1 MAVSRSLFPAVPD
14 WTVPDSVFFV
24 VIGTP
29 FVGRRRELDLL
40 RGKLFAPGLGTARFV
55 RVTGE
60 PGVGKTRLLAEFAV
74 QARDAGVAV
83 LAGRASEFERHVP
96 FGLLSGDGPSTV
108 DVADSI
114 DTDAI
119 DVERYRVHRAIRARL
134 VELAAPA
141 GLVLLLDDVH
151 WADDASL
158 ELLDH
163 LVRHPPRARVVVVA
177 AYRPRQAPPRLSAAL
192 SDGVEEISLSALTFD
207 EARELVGDDLDRTR
221 YDAAAGNP
229 LYLEALSRH
238 PDADG
243 HTALAAELA
252 TLGHVDLQVARAVAV
267 VADVAEPALVAAA
280 ADLPMADTLA
290 ALDRLTERDLLRPLG
305 TSGGV
310 RYRHPLLR
318 SVVYQ
323 GIGSGWRFAAHARTA
338 AALAASKAPAT
349 VRAHHVEQSAAHG
362 DKAAVDTLVEAAV
375 AYMNTAPSTA
385 AHWLQAALRLL
396 PADPAE
402 EQMRLGLL
410 GMLAKALGVTGELQ
424 RSREVLHEVLGLM
437 PAEPAVPRA
446 QVVGF
451 CAQIER
457 LLGRHAEAQALVLGE
472 LNGLSDPDSAAAAV
486 LKLELANGGL
496 VGGNF
501 ADVRDWAREALATAR
516 RVGDGPLLAAT
527 IGACVQHAYIKGV
540 VDDEVLALLDESTA
554 MVDSLLDN
562 DLVRHLEA
570 AVALGWNELVYERWD
585 GSIRHLA
592 RGMQLARVSGQNH
605 LVTYLQIG
613 QGTAYGLRGQLR
625 EAAACFD
632 DAAEAALL
640 TRSDE
645 LRTMALAQQSWIVT
659 WMGDVEEGVRLGTE
673 AVRLAGPVRDWF
685 AGVAHGMLAQA
696 RMYAGDAE
704 GAVALLRRAGGDE
717 DLSGF
722 EPVTRVSYLQ
732 LLAEA
737 ESECRRPADALRWA
751 ELAQKV
757 AVTLGRQLPLA
768 FAQLARAHAL
778 RATAPLEAAEEAV
791 AAAETFAH
799 MGDRVDSGRARLVAA
814 GALAAAG
821 KAKAARVEGDLA
833 NALFRECG
841 AALFE
846 RIAGRLK
853 PAVQV
858 LLTPRELTVLA
869 LAAES
874 LTAEAIARRLG
885 IATGT
890 VQKHLE
896 NAYRKLG
903 TSDRLTSVLRA
914 QALGLL
920 PRP

>member
-1 MAVSRSLFPAVPD
+1 M
-14 WTVPDSVFFV
+14 

-29 FVGRRRELDLL
+29 LVGRRRELDLL
-40 RGKLFAPGLGTARFV
+40 RGKLFAPGLGTAQFV
-55 RVTGE
+55 RLTGE
-60 PGVGKTRLLAEFAV
+60 PGVGKTRLLAEFAAL
-74 QARDAGVAV
+74 ARDGGVAV
-83 LAGRASEFERHVP
+83 VSGRAGEFERHVP
-96 FGLLSGDGPSTV
+96 FGVLSGDGLSTV
-108 DVADSI
+108 DNPEVMDSEVM
-114 DTDAI
+114 DSGAI

-141 GLVLLLDDVH
+141 GLALLLDDVH

-163 LVRHPPRARVVVVA
+163 LVRHPPRARVVIVA
-177 AYRPRQAPPRLSAAL
+177 AYRPRQAPSRLSAAL
-192 SDGVEEISLSALTFD
+192 SDGVEEIELGALTFA
-207 EARELVGDDLDRTR
+207 EARQLVGEDLDRAR
-221 YDAAAGNP
+221 YDAAGGNP
-229 LYLEALSRH
+229 LYLEALARH

-243 HTALAAELA
+243 NAALAAELA

-280 ADLPMADTLA
+280 ADLSLTETLA

-305 TSGGV
+305 TGGV

-323 GIGSGWRFAAHARTA
+323 GIGGGWRFAAHARTA
-338 AALAASKAPAT
+338 AALAASRAPAT
-349 VRAHHVEQSAAHG
+349 VRAHHVAQSAAHG
-362 DKAAVDTLVEAAV
+362 DKASIDTLVEAAV

-385 AHWLQAALRLL
+385 AHWLEAALRLL

-424 RSREVLHEVLGLM
+424 RSREVLHEVLALM
-437 PAEPAVPRA
+437 PADPAVPRA
-446 QVVGF
+446 QVIGF

-457 LLGRHAEAQALVLGE
+457 LLGRHAEAHALALSE

-486 LKLELANGGL
+486 LKLGLAEGGL

-516 RVGDGPLLAAT
+516 RVSDAPLLAAT

-540 VDDEVLALLDESTA
+540 VDDEVLGLLDESTT

-562 DLVRHLEA
+562 DLARHLD
-570 AVALGWNELVYERWD
+570 AVVWLGWNELVYERLD
-585 GSIRHLA
+585 GALRHLE
-592 RGMQLARVSGQNH
+592 RGLRLARTTGQNH
-605 LVTYLQIG
+605 LVTYLRIG
-613 QGTAYGLRGQLR
+613 QGTAYGLLGQLH

-640 TRSDE
+640 MRSDE
-645 LRTMALAQQSWIVT
+645 LRTMALAQQAWIAT
-659 WMGDVEEGVRLGTE
+659 WLGDPAEGVRLGAE

-685 AGVAHGMLAQA
+685 SGVAHGMLAQA
-696 RMYAGDAE
+696 KLYAGDPA
-704 GAVALLRRAGGDE
+704 GAVELLRRAGGDAE
-717 DLSGF
+717 LSGF

-737 ESECRRPADALRWA
+737 EAERRRPEEALVWA
-751 ELAQKV
+751 ERAQRV
-757 AVTLGRQLPLA
+757 AVTVGRQLPLA

-778 RATAPLEAAEEAV
+778 RASSPLEAAEHAV
-791 AAAETFAH
+791 AAAHRFAH
-799 MGDRVDSGRARLVAA
+799 MGDRVDSGRAHLLAA

-821 KAKAARVEGDLA
+821 KAKAAQLEGELA
-833 NALFRECG
+833 TTLFRACG
-841 AALFE
+841 AALFQ
-846 RIAGRLK
+846 RMADRLE

-890 VQKHLE
+890 VTKHLE

-903 TSDRLTSVLRA
+903 AGDRLTSVLRA

-920 PRP
+920 PRA

>member
-1 MAVSRSLFPAVPD
+1 M
-14 WTVPDSVFFV
+14 

-40 RGKLFAPGLGTARFV
+40 RGKLFDPRPGAARFV
-55 RVTGE
+55 GVTGG
-60 PGVGKTRLLAEFAV
+60 PGLGKTRLLAEFAAV
-74 QARDAGVAV
+74 ARDAGVPV
-83 LAGRASEFERHVP
+83 VAGRASEFERHVP
-96 FGLLSGDGPSTV
+96 FGVLSGDSSSTV
-108 DVADSI
+108 DIHDP
-114 DTDAI
+114 I
-119 DVERYRVHRAIRARL
+119 DVERYRVHRAIRSRL

-141 GLVLLLDDVH
+141 GLALLLDDVH

-163 LVRHPPRARVVVVA
+163 LVRHPPRARVVIVA

-192 SDGVEEISLSALTFD
+192 SDGVEEIELGALTFA
-207 EARELVGDDLDRTR
+207 EARELFGDDLDRAR
-221 YDAAAGNP
+221 YAAAAGNP
-229 LYLEALSRH
+229 LYLEALARH

-243 HTALAAELA
+243 HGALAAELA
-252 TLGHVDLQVARAVAV
+252 TLGHIDLQVARAVAV
-267 VADVAEPALVAAA
+267 VADVAEPTLVAAA
-280 ADLPMADTLA
+280 ADLSLAETLA

-323 GIGSGWRFAAHARTA
+323 GIGSGWRFSAHARTA
-338 AALAASKAPAT
+338 AALAARKAPAT
-349 VRAHHVEQSAAHG
+349 VRAHHVEQSAVHG
-362 DKAAVDTLVEAAV
+362 DKAAIDVLVEAAV

-385 AHWLQAALRLL
+385 AHWLGAALRLL
-396 PADPAE
+396 
-402 EQMRLGLL
+402 
-410 GMLAKALGVTGELQ
+410 
-424 RSREVLHEVLGLM
+424 

-457 LLGRHAEAQALVLGE
+457 LLGRHAEAHALVLGE

-486 LKLELANGGL
+486 LKLELAAGGL

-501 ADVRDWAREALATAR
+501 AEVRDWAREALATAR
-516 RVGDGPLLAAT
+516 RVGDAPLLAAT
-527 IGACVQHAYIKGV
+527 TGGCVQHAYIKGV
-540 VDDEVLALLDESTA
+540 MDDEVLGLLDESTT

-562 DLVRHLEA
+562 DLARHLD
-570 AVALGWNELVYERWD
+570 AVLFLGWNELVYERLD
-585 GSIRHLA
+585 GALRHLA
-592 RGMQLARVSGQNH
+592 RGLQLARATGQNH
-605 LVTYLQIG
+605 LVTYLRIG
-613 QGTAYGLRGQLR
+613 QGTAYGLLGQLH

-645 LRTMALAQQSWIVT
+645 LRTMALAQQAWIVT
-659 WMGDVEEGVRLGTE
+659 WLGDPTEGVRLGTE

-685 AGVAHGMLAQA
+685 SGVAHGMLAQA
-696 RMYAGDAE
+696 KLYAGDPA
-704 GAVALLRRAGGDE
+704 GAVELLRRAGGD
-717 DLSGF
+717 DQLSGF
-722 EPVTRVSYLQ
+722 EPVTRVSYLE
-732 LLAEA
+732 LLAAAEA
-737 ESECRRPADALRWA
+737 ECGRPEEAMVYA

-757 AVTLGRQLPLA
+757 AGTLGRQLPLA
-768 FAQLARAHAL
+768 FAGLARAHPL
-778 RATAPLEAAEEAV
+778 RAGSPSEAAEHAL
-791 AAAETFAH
+791 AAAEKFAH

-821 KAKAARVEGDLA
+821 RAKAARHEGDLA
-833 NALFRECG
+833 NSLFRACG

-846 RIAGRLK
+846 RMAGRLE
-853 PAVQV
+853 PAVRV

-903 TSDRLTSVLRA
+903 TGDRLTSVLRA

-920 PRP
+920 PRAETQSH

>member
-14 WTVPDSVFFV
+14 WTVPDSVVSV

-29 FVGRRRELDLL
+29 FVGRRHELDLL
-40 RGKLFAPGLGTARFV
+40 RGKLFAPGHGAARFV
-55 RVTGE
+55 RVTAE
-60 PGVGKTRLLAEFAV
+60 PGMGKTRLLAEFAAL
-74 QARDAGVAV
+74 ARDGGVTV
-83 LAGRASEFERHVP
+83 VAGRASEFERHVP
-96 FGLLSGDGPSTV
+96 FGVLSGDSLSTV
-108 DVADSI
+108 DMA
-114 DTDAI
+114 DAI

-141 GLVLLLDDVH
+141 GLALLLDDVH

-163 LVRHPPRARVVVVA
+163 LVRHPPQARVVVVA

-192 SDGVEEISLSALTFD
+192 SDGVEEIELGALTFT
-207 EARELVGDDLDRTR
+207 EARQLVGDDLDRTR

-229 LYLEALSRH
+229 LYLEALARH

-243 HTALAAELA
+243 HAALAAELA
-252 TLGHVDLQVARAVAV
+252 TLSHIDLQVARAVAV

-280 ADLPMADTLA
+280 ADLSLTETLA

-305 TSGGV
+305 TAGGV

-323 GIGSGWRFAAHARTA
+323 GIGGGWRFAAHARTA
-338 AALAASKAPAT
+338 AALAASRAPAT
-349 VRAHHVEQSAAHG
+349 VRAHHVAQSAVHG
-362 DKAAVDTLVEAAV
+362 DKAAVDVLVEAAV

-396 PADPAE
+396 PADPAQ

-424 RSREVLHEVLGLM
+424 RSREVLHEVLTLM
-437 PAEPAVPRA
+437 PSEPAVPRA

-540 VDDEVLALLDESTA
+540 LDDEVWALLDESTA

-562 DLVRHLEA
+562 DLARHLEA
-570 AVALGWNELVYERWD
+570 VLLLGWNELVYERLD
-585 GSIRHLA
+585 GALRHLERGLHLA
-592 RGMQLARVSGQNH
+592 RSTGQNH
-605 LVTYLQIG
+605 LVTYLRIG
-613 QGTAYGLRGQLR
+613 QGTTYGLLGQLH

-640 TRSDE
+640 ARSDE

-659 WMGDVEEGVRLGTE
+659 WLGDPAEGMRLGAE

-685 AGVAHGMLAQA
+685 SGVAHGMLAQA
-696 RMYAGDAE
+696 KHYAGDPA
-704 GAVALLRRAGGDE
+704 GAVELLRRAGGDAE
-717 DLSGF
+717 LSGF
-722 EPVTRVSYLQ
+722 EPVTRVSYLE
-732 LLAEA
+732 LLAAAEA
-737 ESECRRPADALRWA
+737 ECRRPAEALVCA
-751 ELAQKV
+751 DLAQRV
-757 AVTLGRQLPLA
+757 AESVGRQLPLA

-778 RATAPLEAAEEAV
+778 RSAAPLAAAEHAV
-791 AAAETFAH
+791 AAAERFAR
-799 MGDRVDSGRARLVAA
+799 MGDRVDSGRAHLVAA

-821 KAKAARVEGDLA
+821 RAKAARLESELA
-833 NALFRECG
+833 NTLFRACG

-846 RIAGRLK
+846 RMADRLE

-858 LLTPRELTVLA
+858 LLTPRELTVLG

-890 VQKHLE
+890 VTKHLE
-896 NAYRKLG
+896 NSYRKLG
-903 TSDRLTSVLRA
+903 TGDRLTSVLRA

-920 PRP
+920 PRA

>member
-1 MAVSRSLFPAVPD
+1 MFP
-14 WTVPDSVFFV
+14 V
-24 VIGTP
+24 VIGAP
-29 FVGRRRELDLL
+29 FVGRRHELDLL

-55 RVTGE
+55 GVTGE
-60 PGVGKTRLLAEFAV
+60 PGMGKTRLLAEFA
-74 QARDAGVAV
+74 ATAADAGVLV
-83 LAGRASEFERHVP
+83 VAGRAGEFERHVP
-96 FGLLSGDGPSTV
+96 FGVLSGDTLSTV
-108 DVADSI
+108 DI
-114 DTDAI
+114 HGAI
-119 DVERYRVHRAIRARL
+119 DVERYQLHRAIRTRL

-163 LVRHPPRARVVVVA
+163 LVRHPPRARVVIVA

-192 SDGVEEISLSALTFD
+192 SDGVEEIRLSALTFA
-207 EARELVGDDLDRTR
+207 EARELVGDDLDRAR
-221 YDAAAGNP
+221 YDAAGGNP
-229 LYLEALSRH
+229 LYLEALARH
-238 PDADG
+238 PDAKG
-243 HTALAAELA
+243 NGALAAELA
-252 TLGHVDLQVARAVAV
+252 TLGHIDLQVARAVAV
-267 VADVAEPALVAAA
+267 VAEVAEPTLVAAA
-280 ADLPMADTLA
+280 ADLPLTETLA

-349 VRAHHVEQSAAHG
+349 IQAHHVEQSAVHG
-362 DKAAVDTLVEAAV
+362 DKAAIDVLVEAAV
-375 AYMNTAPSTA
+375 AYMNTAPSTS
-385 AHWLQAALRLL
+385 AHWLRTALRLL
-396 PADPAE
+396 PAEPDQEPT
-402 EQMRLGLL
+402 RLILL
-410 GMLAKALGVTGELQ
+410 GMLAKALGVTGEFE
-424 RSREVLHEVLGLM
+424 RSREALHEVLTLM

-457 LLGRHAEAQALVLGE
+457 LLGRHAEAHALVLGE

-486 LKLELANGGL
+486 LKLELATGTL

-501 ADVRDWAREALATAR
+501 ADARDWAREALATAR
-516 RVGDGPLLAAT
+516 RVGDAPLLAAT
-527 IGACVQHAYIKGV
+527 IGASVQHSYVKGM
-540 VDDEVLALLDESTA
+540 VDDEVLALLDESTT

-562 DLVRHLEA
+562 DLARHLEA
-570 AVALGWNELVYERWD
+570 VVLLGWNELVYERLD
-585 GSIRHLA
+585 GALRHLA
-592 RGMQLARVSGQNH
+592 RGLHLARTTGQNH
-605 LVTYLQIG
+605 LVTYLRIA
-613 QGTAYGLRGQLR
+613 QGTSYGLLGQLH
-625 EAAACFD
+625 EAAACFE
-632 DAAEAALL
+632 DAAEAAVL

-659 WMGDVEEGVRLGTE
+659 WLGDPAEGVRLGAE

-685 AGVAHGMLAQA
+685 SGVAHGMLAQA
-696 RMYAGDAE
+696 KLYAGDAA
-704 GAVALLRRAGGDE
+704 GAVELLRRAGGDDE
-717 DLSGF
+717 LSGF

-737 ESECRRPADALRWA
+737 EAECGRSADALVCA
-751 ELAQKV
+751 ELADKV
-757 AVTLGRQLPLA
+757 AAGVGRQLPLA
-768 FAQLARAHAL
+768 FAALARAHAL
-778 RATAPLEAAEEAV
+778 RSGSPLEAAEHAL
-791 AAAETFAH
+791 AAAEKFTR
-799 MGDRVDSGRARLVAA
+799 MGDRVDAGRSRLVAA

-821 KAKAARVEGDLA
+821 RAKAAQIESEQA
-833 NALFRECG
+833 NSLFRACG

-846 RIAGRLK
+846 RIAGRLE

-896 NAYRKLG
+896 NSYRKLG
-903 TSDRLTSVLRA
+903 TGDRLTSVLRA

-920 PRP
+920 PRA

>member
-1 MAVSRSLFPAVPD
+1 MAVSRSLFPAVPE
-14 WTVPDSVFFV
+14 WTVADSVVRV

-29 FVGRRRELDLL
+29 FVGRRREVDLL
-40 RGKLFAPGLGTARFV
+40 RGKLFAPGLGTAQFV
-55 RVTGE
+55 RLTGE
-60 PGVGKTRLLAEFAV
+60 SGVGKTRLLTEFATL
-74 QARDAGVAV
+74 ARDRGVAV
-83 LAGRASEFERHVP
+83 VSGRAGEFERHVP
-96 FGLLSGDGPSTV
+96 FGVLSGDGLSTMDTQ
-108 DVADSI
+108 DVL
-114 DTDAI
+114 DAI
-119 DVERYRVHRAIRARL
+119 DVERYRVHRAIRSRL

-141 GLVLLLDDVH
+141 GLALLLDDVH

-163 LVRHPPRARVVVVA
+163 LVRHPPRARVVIVA

-192 SDGVEEISLSALTFD
+192 SDGVEEIELGALTFA
-207 EARELVGDDLDRTR
+207 EARQLVGQDLDRAR
-221 YDAAAGNP
+221 YDAAGGNP
-229 LYLEALSRH
+229 LYLEALARH

-243 HTALAAELA
+243 NAALAAELA
-252 TLGHVDLQVARAVAV
+252 TLSHIDLQVARAVAV

-280 ADLPMADTLA
+280 ADLSLTETLA

-305 TSGGV
+305 TGGV

-323 GIGSGWRFAAHARTA
+323 GIGGGWRFAAHARAA
-338 AALAASKAPAT
+338 AALAASRAPAT
-349 VRAHHVEQSAAHG
+349 VRAHHVAQSATHG
-362 DKAAVDTLVEAAV
+362 DKASIDTLVEAAV
-375 AYMNTAPSTA
+375 TYMNTAPSTA
-385 AHWLQAALRLL
+385 AHWLEAALRLL
-396 PADPAE
+396 PSGPDE

-410 GMLAKALGVTGELQ
+410 GMLARALGVTGELR
-424 RSREVLHEVLGLM
+424 RSREVLHEVLTLM
-437 PAEPAVPRA
+437 PTEPAVPRA

-451 CAQIER
+451 CAQVER
-457 LLGRHAEAQALVLGE
+457 LLGRHAEAHALALGE

-486 LKLELANGGL
+486 LKLRLAEGAL

-501 ADVRDWAREALATAR
+501 TDVRDWAREALATAR
-516 RVGDGPLLAAT
+516 RVGDAPLLAAT

-540 VDDEVLALLDESTA
+540 LDDEVLALLDESTT

-562 DLVRHLEA
+562 DLARHLD
-570 AVALGWNELVYERWD
+570 AVVWLGWNELVYERLD
-585 GSIRHLA
+585 GALRHLERGLHLA
-592 RGMQLARVSGQNH
+592 RTTGQNH
-605 LVTYLQIG
+605 LVTYLRIG
-613 QGTAYGLRGQLR
+613 QGTAYGLLGQLH

-640 TRSDE
+640 MRSDE
-645 LRTMALAQQSWIVT
+645 LRTMALAQQSWITT
-659 WMGDVEEGVRLGTE
+659 WLGD
-673 AVRLAGPVRDWF
+673 P
-685 AGVAHGMLAQA
+685 
-696 RMYAGDAE
+696 E
-704 GAVALLRRAGGDE
+704 GAVELLRRAGGDAE
-717 DLSGF
+717 LSGF

-737 ESECRRPADALRWA
+737 EAECRRSEDAKVWA
-751 ELAQKV
+751 EHAQRV
-757 AVTLGRQLPLA
+757 ADTVGRQLPLA

-778 RATAPLEAAEEAV
+778 RASAPLEAAGHAV
-791 AAAETFAH
+791 DAAHRFAR
-799 MGDRVDSGRARLVAA
+799 MGDLVDSGRAHLVAA
-814 GALAAAG
+814 GTLAAAG
-821 KAKAARVEGDLA
+821 KAKAAQLEGELA
-833 NALFRECG
+833 TTLFRACG

-846 RIAGRLK
+846 RMADRLE

-890 VQKHLE
+890 VTKHLE

-903 TSDRLTSVLRA
+903 AGDRLTSVLRA

-920 PRP
+920 PRA